1 MNRWYVVLLMMICI
15 SCSNKPN
22 VPDVSAIKAPISLQ
36 RFEQSFFTMDTVQME
51 ESLQELT
58 VEYHGFT
65 QDFLFNILG
74 SSPAAITQDIPV
86 FIRTYQSVAREIATN
101 FSSLTKEVNEVQQ
114 GLQFVKHYFPDYRLP
129 EKIITFIG
137 PLNSY
142 GSIITQ
148 DGLGIGLQLYMGSNH
163 PLYLSEEGQQLYPR
177 YISRR
182 FDRKYIAVNAIKN
195 IIDDLYPPAYG
206 NQPLF
211 AQMVEAGKRMY
222 LLDHLMPYEADSIKT
237 GYTQQQLAGCFKNE
251 KNIWSFFIQNNLLFI
266 SDPEMIRD
274 YMSEAPNTPTLGDA
288 SPGFIGQFVG
298 WQIVKKWMSQ
308 QKAPGNMKM
317 LMETPAKKIFE
328 EAKYKP

>member
-1 MNRWYVVLLMMICI
+1 MNRWPVVLLLMICF
-15 SCSNKPN
+15 SCGNKPN
-22 VPDVSAIKAPISLQ
+22 VPDVSSIKAPVSLQ
-36 RFEQSFFTMDTVQME
+36 RFEQSFFMLDTTKIE
-51 ESLQELT
+51 ESLGELT
-58 VEYHGFT
+58 AEYHGFA

-74 SSPAAITQDIPV
+74 TAPDAVKKDIPV
-86 FIRTYQSVAREIATN
+86 FIRTYRSMAKDVATQ
-101 FSSLTKEVNEVQQ
+101 FPDLTREVNEVQQ
-114 GLQFVKHYFPDYRLP
+114 GLQFVKYYFPGYRVP

-142 GSIITQ
+142 GSIITP
-148 DGLGIGLQLYMGSNH
+148 DGLGVGLQLYLGSNH

-182 FDRKYIAVNAIKN
+182 FDRKYIPVNAVKN
-195 IIDDLYPPAYG
+195 VIDDLYPPVYVDK
-206 NQPLF
+206 PLVE
-211 AQMVEAGKRMY
+211 QMIEAGKRLY
-222 LLDHLMPYEADSIKT
+222 LLDQLMPYAADTLKT
-237 GYTQQQLAGCFKNE
+237 GYTQKQLDGCLENE

-274 YMSEAPNTPTLGDA
+274 YMSDAPNTPMLGQA

-308 QKAPGNMKM
+308 QKEQGNMKM
-317 LMETPAKKIFE
+317 LMETSAKKIFE